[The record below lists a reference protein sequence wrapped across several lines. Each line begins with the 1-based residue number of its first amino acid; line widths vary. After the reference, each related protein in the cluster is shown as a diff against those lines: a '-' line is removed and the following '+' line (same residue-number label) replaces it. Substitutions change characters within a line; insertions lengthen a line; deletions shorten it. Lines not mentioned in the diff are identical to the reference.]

1 MAGPHH
7 SPRSIGKEEKSV
19 SKQQVISDFLSMLHE
34 ENVNKVQADN
44 GYEEAFGTDKLFS
57 IICNKCGSADIEIIG
72 ERGID
77 YGGQTGYSPGST
89 AIKCNG
95 CGSALTVWE

>member
-1 MAGPHH
+1 M
-7 SPRSIGKEEKSV
+7 
-19 SKQQVISDFLSMLHE
+19 SKQQVISDFLAMLNN
-34 ENVNKVQADN
+34 ENVNKVNADSDWS
-44 GYEEAFGTDKLFS
+44 EAFGPEKLFS

-77 YGGQTGYSPGST
+77 YGGQTGYQPGST

-95 CGSALTVWE
+95 CGSALTAWE